1 MEAAATFL
9 CLRVH
14 AGPAPSAQE
23 RSCAGPNDKDVRPL
37 HSPAFI
43 GPVLCLLGL
52 LLAVA
57 RPGAAAPSFEDQV
70 SDIAREL
77 MCPVC
82 AGQTVAESN
91 STLAVQMR
99 GEIRAR
105 LRRGETPDQILAYFV
120 GQFGESVLARPPRRG
135 VYLLLWLAPI
145 AAFGAGVAL
154 MISYL
159 RGMTRPRPP
168 ARS

>member
-1 MEAAATFL
+1 M
-9 CLRVH
+9 
-14 AGPAPSAQE
+14 
-23 RSCAGPNDKDVRPL
+23 
-37 HSPAFI
+37 
-43 GPVLCLLGL
+43 LCLLGL
-52 LLAVA
+52 VLALA
-57 RPGAAAPSFEDQV
+57 RPAAAAPSFEDQV
-70 SDIAREL
+70 NDIAREL

-99 GEIRAR
+99 EEIRTR
-105 LRRGETPDQILAYFV
+105 LRRGESRDQILAYFV

-135 VYLLLWLAPI
+135 VYLLLWLAPV
-145 AAFGAGVAL
+145 AAFGLGVAL
-154 MISYL
+154 LIRYL